1 MRPGPVRLV
10 MFDCDGVLFDSRRAN
25 VLFYNDLLRRF
36 GRPPM
41 TDADIDYVHA
51 HTAQESVAHLFRDD
65 PRLCQA
71 EGLRGAADYGP
82 YVAQMVPEA
91 TLREALEYLRWRC
104 RLAVCTNRTNTIGA
118 VLEHHGVAGYF
129 DLVVSAL
136 DAPRPK
142 PFPDQLLKAL
152 EAFGCLPPAA
162 LYVGDSS
169 LDMEAAQAAG
179 VPFVA
184 YRNPGLEAASHIEW
198 LSELRSLVECRP

>member
-1 MRPGPVRLV
+1 VKPGPVLLV

-41 TDADIDYVHA
+41 TEAEIDYVHA
-51 HTAQESVAHLFRDD
+51 HTAQESVAHIFRDD
-65 PRLCQA
+65 LRLSQA
-71 EGLRGAADYGP
+71 EGLRGGLDYAP
-82 YVAQMVPEA
+82 YVGQMVPEA
-91 TLREALEYLRWRC
+91 TLREALEYLQGRC

-136 DAPRPK
+136 DVLRPK

-152 EAFGCLPPAA
+152 AVFGCPPQAA
-162 LYVGDSS
+162 LYVGDSA
-169 LDMEAAQAAG
+169 LDMEAAQAAE

-184 YRNPGLEAASHIEW
+184 SRNPGLAASGHIER
-198 LSELRSLVECRP
+198 LSELSSLVGRR